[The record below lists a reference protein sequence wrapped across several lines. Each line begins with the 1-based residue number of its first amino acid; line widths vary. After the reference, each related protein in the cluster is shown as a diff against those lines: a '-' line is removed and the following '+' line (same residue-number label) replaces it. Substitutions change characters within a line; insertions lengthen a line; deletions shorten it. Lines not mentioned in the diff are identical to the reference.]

1 MLRLQSGAR
10 RVVAMCLKDLEE
22 TSKIGR
28 GAVIPHMKDRRIY
41 VMKFF
46 SGAPTVVRSYV
57 INGSTTN
64 RQLDQT
70 FPLMQPFLIAN
81 ISLSAEK
88 R

>member
-1 MLRLQSGAR
+1 MLRLQSGTR

-57 INGSTTN
+57 INGSTTKAA
-64 RQLDQT
+64 RPT
-70 FPLMQPFLIAN
+70 FPLMQPFLIAS